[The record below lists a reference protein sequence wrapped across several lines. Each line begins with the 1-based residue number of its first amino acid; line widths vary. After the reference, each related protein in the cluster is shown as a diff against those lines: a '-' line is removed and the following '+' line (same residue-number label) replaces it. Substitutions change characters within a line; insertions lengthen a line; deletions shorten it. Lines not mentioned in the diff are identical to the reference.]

1 MKIWRKKLPKN
12 EPTLGKSLHLCNCM
26 VYLIK
31 TQQSLFDSLS
41 ISFLGTKVLEAT
53 GRLDVCSAGLEVVV
67 FEAVDIAGEDV
78 EGVAISGETVTAL
91 TYIRLKGLLA
101 KLPSTLH
108 LNRGIYDSQLYSLF

>member
-1 MKIWRKKLPKN
+1 M
-12 EPTLGKSLHLCNCM
+12 
-26 VYLIK
+26 
-31 TQQSLFDSLS
+31 S
-41 ISFLGTKVLEAT
+41 IGFLGTKVLEAT

-78 EGVAISGETVTAL
+78 EGGAISGKAVTAL

-101 KLPSTLH
+101 KLQATLH